1 MAELEDLPPTTYPD
15 GSVIGDFD
23 AGNNPPEDPEIL
35 HRPHAFAL
43 MHGNKGAK
51 VAYGELHW
59 RVDTFKLQFK
69 TSVIAVADHPDH
81 AHEHD
86 HTHTTTSISDATTN
100 AADGSFSGYGE
111 TQTQSTSTSGAAN
124 PENTSGDA
132 DGGSGYYSPD
142 GHIHPHAH
150 THTIGH
156 THEVEIRHTHEHPH
170 THATGSPN
178 EATTSG
184 VKDTDGS
191 TASSA
196 VLSHTVSG
204 QITYCSGASQEAIG
218 NITQQVPKYPTED
231 GTAMDPEINDTK
243 YHELGEYG
251 DVYLCWKVDL
261 ENVGGEVEKCWVQV
275 GDPAG
280 DGINEVPMGNETTD
294 RRAAGDPKVG
304 TGQPEGDDEG
314 VFKIKLGTVNEN
326 DPVIQKV
333 SSDVVWTPT
342 VMDRIKI

>member
-1 MAELEDLPPTTYPD
+1 MAQDFNPDLTASFDALQRPMPTGPQPD
-15 GSVIGDFD
+15 GSVIGSIDSSL
-23 AGNNPPEDPEIL
+23 NPPEDPEIL

-43 MHGNKGAK
+43 MHGDSGAK

-86 HTHTTTSISDATTN
+86 HTHTVSGTTG
-100 AADGSFSGYGE
+100 AAPSSSGSESV
-111 TQTQSTSTSGAAN
+111 TGAAN
-124 PENTSGDA
+124 PVNTSGDQ
-132 DGGSGYYSPD
+132 DGGGGYYSTD
-142 GHIHPHAH
+142 GHVHPHAH
-150 THTIGH
+150 THTIPEH
-156 THEVEIRHTHEHPH
+156 THTFSD
-170 THATGSPN
+170 TSSSPN

-184 VKDTDGS
+184 VKATDGS
-191 TASSA
+191 TYGSGS
-196 VLSHTVSG
+196 LSHTVSG

-261 ENVGGEVEKCWVQV
+261 ENVGGEVEKGWVQV

-294 RRAAGDPKVG
+294 RRAASDPKVG